1 MLRASRVQQMNDN
14 LPTTLY
20 HAKDWRFFF
29 PHRAATGFAFASAST
44 AFAPLGL
51 DYLRLSL
58 MASHHIGFTLP
69 VRRPSVNQV
78 LVDLAVL
85 HNDDE
90 VLSRVRDQFD
100 VLEGVAID
108 QQ

>member
-1 MLRASRVQQMNDN
+1 MNEWLDRLLLHIVEQMNDN

-29 PHRAATGFAFASAST
+29 LHRASTGLAFASAST

-58 MASHHIGFTLP
+58 MAGHDIGFI
-69 VRRPSVNQV
+69 
-78 LVDLAVL
+78 AL
-85 HNDDE
+85 H
-90 VLSRVRDQFD
+90 LI
-100 VLEGVAID
+100 G
-108 QQ
+108 